1 VKFPREGAATVAT
14 ILKWLPD
21 IAIVMGPMSIVLP
34 DNETEEEKA
43 KKKENDNKLWDD

>member
-1 VKFPREGAATVAT
+1 LSWVQCQLF
-14 ILKWLPD
+14 
-21 IAIVMGPMSIVLP
+21 LP